1 MFLPCAE
8 KIFAEALKAASG
20 LAICFSL
27 AVWFLFRRW
36 AVAVHFPG
44 TS

>member
-1 MFLPCAE
+1 MFFLCAG

-36 AVAVHFPG
+36 AIAAHFPG
-44 TS
+44 PS